1 MPSERDI
8 SRLLA
13 ARMGGECEVK
23 TPAGFI
29 DVLTP
34 TKLYEVKEASGWKGA
49 LGQALAYG
57 RYYPNHKL
65 RLYL

>member
-13 ARMGGECEVK
+13 ARESGECEVK

-34 TKLYEVKEASGWKGA
+34 KVLYEVKTVSGWKGA
-49 LGQALAYG
+49 LGQVLAYG
-57 RYYPNHKL
+57 KYCSENAA
-65 RLYL
+65 